1 MENAPL
7 ERKKKNSTSINIKNK
22 EKRSDIKVVKPCT
35 MVLKFSKN
43 TSAKKSGSVFHCLA
57 EIKVRKGFKWQ
68 NVVVA
73 TIIGRG

>member
-7 ERKKKNSTSINIKNK
+7 ERKKKNCTSINIKNK
-22 EKRSDIKVVKPCT
+22 ENRSDIKVVKPCT

-43 TSAKKSGSVFHCLA
+43 TSAKSVFHCLA